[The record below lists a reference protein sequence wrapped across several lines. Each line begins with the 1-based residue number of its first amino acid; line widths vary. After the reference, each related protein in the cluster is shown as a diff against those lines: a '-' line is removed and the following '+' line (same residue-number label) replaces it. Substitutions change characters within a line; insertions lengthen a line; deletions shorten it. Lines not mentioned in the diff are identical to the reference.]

1 MAEAYNYHLTIPWH
15 VARAY
20 FKHLK
25 ERSNDECMTL
35 EDKELYRMQGR
46 AQAYKMLDNMPEQ
59 LTLREEEKPEGKE
72 T

>member
-1 MAEAYNYHLTIPWH
+1 MAEGYNYHLTIPWH
-15 VARAY
+15 VARLY
-20 FKHLK
+20 LKRLK
-25 ERSNDECMTL
+25 ERAHDDCMTL

-59 LTLREEEKPEGKE
+59 LTMIEDETPKGKE